1 KKNLIKTC
9 VTTCLAGYAGLSYGA
24 DINSNI
30 DNENIV
36 SGSIYNNT
44 SLSLNKNVN
53 RENLV
58 LTGDSTLYLQGDS
71 QVTNTK
77 INGTSHIQ
85 MQQFGYN
92 YTLGK
97 PIIQDTY
104 VNENGSIDMGAGSV
118 SFGQLFI
125 GKSAIL
131 DIDNNDMDFTDVS
144 VNKPVPAAD
153 VYIENLTLAGTTN
166 IGPSWTGSG
175 EDGDAPLPEK
185 PGPVL
190 VTRIDNLTMRAG
202 SQLTM
207 MPYTSGVQFNRLEL
221 KNLSGEGNF
230 YLATSLAD
238 GLSDKIYVTE
248 KATGKFGLLVHDSG
262 REIATPQNTQLVY
275 INSGDASFNLLN
287 NGGIVEAGVWKY
299 TLNTKTDNGHTEW
312 FLVGGKQ
319 QPKPDEPKPQPKPD
333 EPKPQP
339 KPDEP
344 KPQPKPDEPKSDEPK
359 PQPKPDEPKPQ
370 PKPALSNS
378 AQAVMN
384 MATAPQSILN
394 VENSTL
400 RQRIGN
406 LRRNDGS
413 VGVWARYLSNNSH
426 LSDKRYSS
434 FRSNLNGIQ
443 IGADHQSVLTD
454 GKILLG
460 AFTSYSKSNIKSE
473 NINNGNI
480 RSYSGGV
487 YATWIDNSSFY
498 IDAVLKANHFSN
510 EIQTNMNSGTSAR
523 GDYNQNAFVGSTE
536 TGYSFEVTDNVTI
549 TPYGKIAYSRIG
561 KSDYSLSNGMKTNI
575 HSSDS
580 VQGEIGALLEAELMV
595 FERSVRPYAKAAI
608 SREFIK
614 NNEVEINNI
623 SLDSNYSGN
632 TGKYGLGLTADVGDK
647 ASVYAEIDYQKG
659 NKLETPVNATAGFRV
674 SF

>member
-339 KPDEP
+339 KSDEP
-344 KPQPKPDEPKSDEPK
+344 KPQPKPDEPK

>member
-1 KKNLIKTC
+1 MRIMKKNLIKTC

-230 YLATSLAD
+230 YLTTSLAD

-275 INSGDASFNLLN
+275 INSGDASFNILN

-299 TLNTKTDNGHTEW
+299 TLNKKTDNGHTEW
-312 FLVGGKQ
+312 FLVGG
-319 QPKPDEPKPQPKPD
+319 KPQPKPD

-344 KPQPKPDEPKSDEPK
+344 KPDEPKPDE
-359 PQPKPDEPKPQ
+359 

-378 AQAVMN
+378 AQAVIN
-384 MATAPQSILN
+384 MATAPQNILN

-413 VGVWARYLSNNSH
+413 FGVWARYLSNNSH
-426 LSDKRYSS
+426 LSDNRYSS

-498 IDAVLKANHFSN
+498 IDVVLKANHFSN
-510 EIQTNMNSGTSAR
+510 EVQTNMNSGVSAR